1 MDQAK
6 KRIVLAVTLGEQG
19 GVQSFL
25 FRFALWLRERG
36 HDVILLSGE
45 GDWLERACQKQGLA
59 YRRLTHMQREIR
71 PFADLRSALE
81 LRRVLKDLKPDAIHL
96 NSAKMSIL
104 GSCAIRY
111 SKLATRVVY
120 RIGGWT
126 FLEDI
131 SPWKKTLYR
140 ELEKLTARWKDVIIC
155 VHPGDTDVARGVG
168 IKPRENVIT
177 VANGINVAEFD
188 ARLLTRDAARRE
200 LGLNEGGRV
209 FGTIA
214 NFFPAKNLPAYLE
227 VCALVKKTITDA
239 RFVLIGDGRE
249 RKNIEDARDRLGLHD
264 SVVLAGARDDASTLL
279 KAFDV
284 FVLPS
289 SKEGM
294 PWTLLE
300 AMAAGIPCVA
310 TDVGAARWMLENGRA
325 GWIVPSG
332 DKQALAEAML
342 DALMNPGMK
351 PLIARQAVSE
361 RFPLEATYEGNAA
374 ALFGRS

>member
-6 KRIVLAVTLGEQG
+6 KRVVLAVTLGEQG

-25 FRFALWLRERG
+25 LRFALWLRERG
-36 HDVILLSGE
+36 HEVILVSGE
-45 GDWLERACQKQGLA
+45 GDWLERACQKYGLA
-59 YRRLTHMQREIR
+59 YRRLAHMQREIR
-71 PFADLRSALE
+71 PFADLRAAFE
-81 LRRVLKDLKPDAIHL
+81 LKRVLKDLKPDAIHL
-96 NSAKMSIL
+96 NSAKMSIV
-104 GSCAIRY
+104 GAWAAKR
-111 SKLATRVVY
+111 ARVPRIVY

-126 FLEDI
+126 FLEDVA
-131 SPWKKTLYR
+131 PLKKALYR

-155 VHPGDTDVARGVG
+155 VHPSDTEIAQRVG

-177 VANGINVAEFD
+177 VANGINITEFD

-200 LGLNEGGRV
+200 LSLNEGDHV

-227 VCALVKKTITDA
+227 ACALVKKTITDA

-279 KAFDV
+279 KGFDV

-300 AMAAGIPCVA
+300 AMTAGIPCVA
-310 TDVGAARWMLENGRA
+310 TDVGAARWMLEDERA

-332 DKQALAEAML
+332 DRQALAEAML
-342 DALMNPGMK
+342 EALKNPGMK
-351 PLIARQAVSE
+351 PLMARQAVSE